1 MELNNVKVQENINA
15 FNWGRLAA
23 NDLKYVIKK
32 LDMEIF
38 TKKNKS
44 ADELLH
50 IRYKEL
56 IKYQSKK
63 YADIF
68 LEKIVRTKNKLK
80 KQNIKGEIY
89 LENVIKYLYKTMAYK
104 DEYEV
109 ARLFTDGRFKK
120 ELEKFSKVLIKYIF
134 IYLPLFSV

>member
-1 MELNNVKVQENINA
+1 
-15 FNWGRLAA
+15 
-23 NDLKYVIKK
+23 
-32 LDMEIF
+32 MEIF
-38 TKKNKS
+38 TKNKS

-56 IKYQSKK
+56 IKYQRK

-109 ARLFTDGRFKK
+109 ARLLQMGDLKK
-120 ELEKFSKVLIKYIF
+120 ELENNFESFDK
-134 IYLPLFSV
+134 IYLHLSSFSRFKR